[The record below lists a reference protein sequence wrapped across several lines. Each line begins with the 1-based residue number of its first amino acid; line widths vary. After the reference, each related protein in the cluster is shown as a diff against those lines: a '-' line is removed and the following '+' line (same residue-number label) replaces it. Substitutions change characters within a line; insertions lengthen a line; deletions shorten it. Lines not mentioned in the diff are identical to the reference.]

1 MLPASVAPGIVE
13 LREELAGRLR
23 ESMLS
28 DASPELLLAY
38 AERDELRYDVEVWRA
53 LLEILPPRSPRRASV
68 VAHLERIES
77 ALR

>member
-1 MLPASVAPGIVE
+1 
-13 LREELAGRLR
+13 
-23 ESMLS
+23 MLS

-38 AERDELRYDVEVWRA
+38 AERDELRYDVAVWRA
-53 LLEILPPRSPRRASV
+53 LLELLPPRSPRRASV